1 MSPFSRG
8 NRQMEKRKSR
18 GTDRCPP
25 HTSETGKMHVYNPA
39 DRGRGTSRCPPSAE
53 EIGKCRKERAG
64 GTIGVPP
71 KPQKQ
76 VKCMFIALQT
86 EEGGQVGVPLQ
97 QRK

>member
-1 MSPFSRG
+1 
-8 NRQMEKRKSR
+8 
-18 GTDRCPP
+18 
-25 HTSETGKMHVYNPA
+25 MHVYSPE
-39 DRGRGTSRCPPSAE
+39 DRGRGIGRCPPSAE
-53 EIGKCRKERAG
+53 EIDKWRRERAG
-64 GTIGVPP
+64 GQIGVPP